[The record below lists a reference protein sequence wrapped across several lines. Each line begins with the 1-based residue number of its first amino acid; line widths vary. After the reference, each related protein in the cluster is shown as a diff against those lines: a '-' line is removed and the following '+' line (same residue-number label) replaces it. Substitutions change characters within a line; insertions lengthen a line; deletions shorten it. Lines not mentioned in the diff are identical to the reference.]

1 MKFHFLFKEQES
13 DIYSKGV
20 NIYAPNLIEAIFKF
34 NELHPE
40 IILLA
45 IFTDKIQ
52 K

>member
-13 DIYSKGV
+13 DFYSKGV
-20 NIYAPNLIEAIFKF
+20 NIYAPDIFDAILKF

-40 IILLA
+40 VVLLA
-45 IFTDKIQ
+45 IFTEKLQ